1 MALLEVRHLKVSF
14 PVNQGMFHRGRTL
27 VRAVDDVSFSIEP
40 GETLGLVGESGCGK
54 TTLGRAVIRLI
65 EPLAGIVRFE
75 GEEITSLNSSALQA
89 AGAVSNDLPGSVRRW
104 TPDERRGDH

>member
-40 GETLGLVGESGCGK
+40 GETLGLVGGRLWQNHSGAG
-54 TTLGRAVIRLI
+54 GPPI

-75 GEEITSLNSSALQA
+75 GGRSL
-89 AGAVSNDLPGSVRRW
+89 P
-104 TPDERRGDH
+104 